1 MTKIC
6 KAFPRDRN
14 PQIYKHL
21 PKEFIIVYA
30 LSVCI
35 DVYIY
40 IHIIKNVF
48 VLQNMEDSR
57 RLCAKEPYIM
67 LTTWF

>member
-6 KAFPRDRN
+6 KAFPRERN
-14 PQIYKHL
+14 PQIHKHL

-35 DVYIY
+35 DVYMY
-40 IHIIKNVF
+40 VHIIKNVF
-48 VLQNMEDSR
+48 MLQDIEGSQ
-57 RLCAKEPYIM
+57 RLYAKEPYIM